1 MKIENEPQIIE
12 IIDDSCTSSE
22 NDGRPAKNSVLD
34 SKKRKGDTEHVFEK
48 VHWTDDSDDLPVKPK
63 KKRAKRKSAASAKDK
78 KVNNADNSSSP
89 DAIDLGDLPEYLQER
104 RRDFDA
110 NKRRLH
116 ELALMLPPDY
126 TGVEFDESRGL
137 DALKERP
144 EFDLRSGIKP
154 LRPYKDVELP
164 QSAGLIP
171 ASIAQYLRDYQIA
184 GVKFLHR
191 KFVYQ
196 EGGILGDDMGLG
208 KTVQVAAFLTAAF
221 GKTGD
226 ERDDKRMREMRFAP
240 GRWYPRV
247 LIICPG
253 SLIMNWRNELN
264 RWGWWHIDIYHGA
277 NKDDVLDT
285 ARAGLLE
292 IMITT
297 YDTYK
302 NNRSGINMVAWDA
315 VVADECH
322 RLKDRSS
329 ETTKALTEVNALC
342 RIGLTGTAIQNKYEE
357 LWTLLDWTNPGHFGT
372 KSEWMQTISKPLA
385 VGQSHDAT
393 VAQLSLARKTAQ
405 KLVQNLL
412 PRYFLRRMKTLIAD
426 QLPKKTDRVVFC
438 PLSDLQRDAYKTFI
452 RSEQV
457 QLILEISQRCEH
469 GSKKGWCCRRTLSD
483 GTAWQALVFP
493 SMMVL
498 QKLANHLALLTPS
511 TTDLDEKHEKEL
523 RTLQMC
529 MPDTWKP
536 MYEQRDQIRN
546 LVNPEFCGKW
556 KVLKKL
562 LSFWHQHGDKVLVFS
577 HSVRLLRILQHL
589 FTSTSYNVSYLDG
602 SLSYE
607 ERQEVVDTFNAD
619 AAQFVFLISTKA
631 GGVGLNITSANKV
644 VIIDPHWN
652 PSYDLQAQDRVYRI
666 GQTRDVEVFR
676 LISLGTVEEIVYA
689 RQIYKQQQ
697 ANIGYT
703 ASSERRYFKGV
714 QQDEDRKGEIF
725 GLSNIFAYHSDSSF
739 GLLRDIV
746 NKTNIAESKAGVH
759 LASVDMEQ
767 AIKDEDLLGIVAAA
781 AKKKDSDGEDGGMS
795 QLASLLTAENQQEQL
810 LASKRTG
817 APLKSDAIQA
827 ILTSVGV
834 KYTHDNSEVI
844 GTSKIEEQLSRQAAN
859 RRYEDGDAEGQNA
872 LFSDSQ
878 HLLHD
883 DEGGTMLH
891 HTYRPPQDVCLRQF
905 CSMAR
910 EFGFVNATEFA
921 LVVESW
927 SREARH
933 NCLETFYQRRKA
945 ALRKAQD
952 VMADSRT
959 GTEAP
964 VSAADIS
971 EEDKAVVKQE
981 RGLLSGI
988 PEGDSLVLE
997 RKMKMMED
1005 REFEDINTEGADEH
1019 RMTMKRFK
1027 NFKTEDADESEKKFK
1042 MGGYGNYENVE
1053 DADASHRTMK
1063 LKGVKSEDAKSEDA
1077 DESEKKFK
1085 MEGFGNYGNVED
1097 ADASHR
1103 TMKMKGVKSEDAKS
1117 EDDEKQGSDYKAIKK
1132 DSYELSHTP
1141 KVEYSPTSWASKC
1154 LASSGGSKRHSIFIS
1169 DDDDDEL

>member
-1 MKIENEPQIIE
+1 MKIENEHQIIE

-22 NDGRPAKNSVLD
+22 TDGRPAKDSTLA
-34 SKKRKGDTEHVFEK
+34 SKKQKVDADIILEK
-48 VHWTDDSDDLPVKPK
+48 VHWTDDSDGLPVKPK
-63 KKRAKRKSAASAKDK
+63 KRRAKRKSAASAKDQK
-78 KVNNADNSSSP
+78 SARADHSGP
-89 DAIDLGDLPEYLQER
+89 ADGIDLGDLPDYLQER

-110 NKRRLH
+110 NKKSLH
-116 ELALMLPPDY
+116 EAALMLPPDY
-126 TGVEFDESRGL
+126 TGIDLDESRGL

-144 EFDLRSGIKP
+144 EFDLSSGIKP
-154 LRPYKDVELP
+154 SRPYKDIELP

-171 ASIAQYLRDYQIA
+171 ASIAQYLRDYQVA

-226 ERDDKRMREMRFAP
+226 ERDDKRMREMRFRP

-277 NKDDVLDT
+277 NKDDILGT

-302 NNRSGINMVAWDA
+302 NNRSAVNMVAWDA

-322 RLKDRSS
+322 RLKDRYS

-438 PLSDLQRDAYKTFI
+438 PLSDLQREAYKTFI
-452 RSEQV
+452 SSEQV
-457 QLILEISQRCEH
+457 QLLLEISKQCKH
-469 GSKKGWCCRRTLSD
+469 GNKQGWCCHRTLSD
-483 GTAWQALVFP
+483 GTPWQAVVFP
-493 SMMVL
+493 SMIVL

-511 TTDLDEKHEKEL
+511 TTDMDEKHEKEL
-523 RTLQMC
+523 RTLQTC
-529 MPDTWKP
+529 MPDKWKP

-562 LSFWHQHGDKVLVFS
+562 LRFWHQHGDKVLVFS

-607 ERQEVVDTFNAD
+607 ERQDVVDTFNTD
-619 AAQFVFLISTKA
+619 ATQFVFLISTKA

-652 PSYDLQAQDRVYRI
+652 PSYDLQAQDRAYRI

-714 QQDEDRKGEIF
+714 QQDEDRRGEIF
-725 GLSNIFAYHSDSSF
+725 GLSNIFSYHSDSNF

-759 LASVDMEQ
+759 LADVDMEQ
-767 AIKDEDLLGIVAAA
+767 AIKDEEFLCAP
-781 AKKKDSDGEDGGMS
+781 KKEDADGEDGGMS
-795 QLASLLTAENQQEQL
+795 QLAMLLTAENQQEQL
-810 LASKRTG
+810 VASERTG
-817 APLKSDAIQA
+817 APKSDAIQA

-834 KYTHDNSEVI
+834 EYTHDNSEVI
-844 GTSKIEEQLSRQAAN
+844 GTSRIEEQLSRQAAN
-859 RRYEDGDAEGQNA
+859 RLFEDGDAEGQSA
-872 LFSDSQ
+872 LFADSQ
-878 HLLHD
+878 DERD
-883 DEGGTMLH
+883 DDDGNGTMLH
-891 HTYRPPQDVCLRQF
+891 RTYRPPQDVCLRQF

-933 NCLETFYQRRKA
+933 NCLETFYRRRKA
-945 ALRKAQD
+945 ALSKTQSVRMEPETGAMAAVKKREDDEAQ
-952 VMADSRT
+952 VGGES
-959 GTEAP
+959 
-964 VSAADIS
+964 
-971 EEDKAVVKQE
+971 
-981 RGLLSGI
+981 GLISGI
-988 PEGDSLVLE
+988 MEGESLEPE
-997 RKMKMMED
+997 RKKMRMEGPKSREAGGDRKTMKMED
-1005 REFEDINTEGADEH
+1005 VEVEH
-1019 RMTMKRFK
+1019 
-1027 NFKTEDADESEKKFK
+1027 
-1042 MGGYGNYENVE
+1042 
-1053 DADASHRTMK
+1053 
-1063 LKGVKSEDAKSEDA
+1063 VKSEDADGHAKKMSIEGTKHGRSEAA
-1077 DESEKKFK
+1077 DGGHE
-1085 MEGFGNYGNVED
+1085 
-1097 ADASHR
+1097 R
-1103 TMKMKGVKSEDAKS
+1103 MKVPGIQSEDAKG
-1117 EDDEKQGSDYKAIKK
+1117 ENAKHGDHKAIKK
-1132 DSYELSHTP
+1132 DENELVHKP
-1141 KVEYSPTSWASKC
+1141 KVDSPTSWGLKA
-1154 LASSGGSKRHSIFIS
+1154 LAGGGGSKRSSIFIS
-1169 DDDDDEL
+1169 DDDDEL